1 MMAWGAFWYPHQI
14 VVRNKVSSGGMGTTY
29 ASPRTLAAEVK
40 DEQTLVRDADGREV
54 VSNTNVTLRLPE
66 HVPLG
71 SLVTVWPGE
80 QRERQARVLSA
91 SANSNSPPLDDY
103 LLLSLE

>member
-1 MMAWGAFWYPHQI
+1 MAWGAFWYPHE
-14 VVRNKVSSGGMGTTY
+14 VRVRNRILGGGLGPSFE
-29 ASPRTLAAEVK
+29 ASRTLPAEVK
-40 DEQTLVRDADGREV
+40 DVQTLVRDADGAEV
-54 VSNTNVTLRLPE
+54 VSTSQVTLPLPE

-80 QRERQARVLSA
+80 SRQREARVLA
-91 SANSNSPPLDDY
+91 AAANPNDPPLDDY